1 MRNKIK
7 ALLLSLAFVLIAPAL
22 HAQAVVTFSWT
33 NTAPPAN
40 EVISGFILLRA
51 PCTGTVTGTTGASGA
66 TTGKCSVVPPQSSFV
81 NYFENDNGTTTP
93 KCTPTAQ
100 LNGCVVD
107 NLNPGDSF
115 AYEIELIATC
125 ATCTAQKTATSTPGG
140 LVSAAFPKAVVV
152 PVVVAP
158 APISNLTAK

>member
-1 MRNKIK
+1 MRKTIH

-22 HAQAVVTFSWT
+22 HAQSVVSFYWT
-33 NTAPPAN
+33 NTPAPAN
-40 EVISGFILLRA
+40 EVISGFVFLRA
-51 PCTGTVTGTTGASGA
+51 PCTGTVTGTTSASGA
-66 TTGKCSVVPPQSSFV
+66 IVGKCSVVPPQSSFV
-81 NYFENDNGTTTP
+81 NYFENDAGTTTA
-93 KCTPTAQ
+93 KCTPTAP

-125 ATCTAQKTATSTPGG
+125 ATCSTKTATSGPGNMIG
-140 LVSAAFPKAVVV
+140 VAVPKAVVV